1 VHVLAAILIVA
12 GLMLGCRTVDPP
24 SAESP
29 GGSRA
34 AADGIDEPASTA
46 APLAAYAF
54 ECDDE
59 QTFVLSRIAG
69 KTDALDLALGERHQR
84 LTHVRTASGAQY
96 AADGVSV
103 WTKGREAMLEIAGRV
118 TTCRENRRR
127 SILEDAR
134 ARGVEFR
141 ASGNEPGWVW
151 ELLSN
156 RMVFVGAYGADR
168 ITTSRVDAPNA
179 STQGGAVYLG
189 VAESRR
195 MTVHVVPGPCV
206 DTMSGE
212 LAMSTVQVELDGKTY
227 RGCGDALR

>member
-1 VHVLAAILIVA
+1 MHVLAAILIVA

-103 WTKGREAMLEIAGRV
+103 WTKGREAMLEVAGRV

-141 ASGNEPGWVW
+141 AFGNEPGWVW

-168 ITTSRVDAPNA
+168 MTTSRVDAPNA

-189 VAESRR
+189 VADSRR
-195 MTVHVVPGPCV
+195 MTVRVVPGPCV

-212 LAMSTVQVELDGKTY
+212 LTMFTVQVELDGKTY

>member
-24 SAESP
+24 SAEPP
-29 GGSRA
+29 GGLRA

-103 WTKGREAMLEIAGRV
+103 WTKGREAMLEVAGRV

-195 MTVHVVPGPCV
+195 MTVRVVPGPCV